1 MRMAE
6 LFTTDRKTG
15 SIYHLLLTR
24 YSDTTLRVFRI
35 N

>member
-6 LFTTDRKTG
+6 LFTTDRKPG
-15 SIYHLLLTR
+15 SIYHLHFTG
-24 YSDTTLRVFRI
+24 YADTPPGVFRI